1 MIDTDLT
8 CGDVASTP
16 FRLRNDSTLKEAL
29 EEMIRRRIRR
39 VFVNDSNAFISDRTV
54 IDYVFS
60 PHGIQVLRE
69 ELYSTKIQEIRA
81 MDATPV
87 TGNLPL
93 KEGARL
99 LLRDKGKCLLCEE
112 GLVTPWDCVV
122 KPFQMNVL
130 SIQ

>member
-1 MIDTDLT
+1 
-8 CGDVASTP
+8 
-16 FRLRNDSTLKEAL
+16 
-29 EEMIRRRIRR
+29 
-39 VFVNDSNAFISDRTV
+39 
-54 IDYVFS
+54 
-60 PHGIQVLRE
+60 
-69 ELYSTKIQEIRA
+69 
-81 MDATPV
+81 MDAIPV

-122 KPFQMNVL
+122 KPFQLNAL